1 MTYKNDPM
9 TSLKF
14 ILSSLLLIS
23 CLGLSAVDVSITTLT
38 FKQDGPYLEIYS
50 RVIGNSVQFV
60 PAKLGSSDYK
70 ANIEFLVVL
79 KRQDELIAADKFIMA
94 SPLLKN
100 PSDFWDLRRYPM
112 EPGNYQLELSYVDKN
127 NISDTLNYKENI
139 IIDEE
144 SEGVT
149 GSDLLLM
156 SDISSEK
163 EEYAFQKAGFS
174 FEPPAYNMFGSK
186 DEMLIFYT
194 ELYNIPQD
202 LETYYYSYVIR
213 DNTSGEYMTKPGFK
227 KLKTDNTQQIMENF
241 SIADLAS
248 GNYELEFEV
257 KDKQMTSHYKAVSH
271 FAVHH
276 PLVDYRSTITK
287 DETYETSFVQILSEG
302 EVNYGL
308 KAIFPRVTG
317 DHSGLLAELI
327 WDDDVEAKRYF
338 LYNFWSQFSK
348 ENSSDIYN
356 KYMSVAKAV
365 DKRFYNNVG
374 HGFETD
380 RGYIF
385 LKYGQPNDIVSVED
399 EPSAPPYEIWIYN
412 ELQETKQTNVK
423 FLFYNP
429 TIVTNDY
436 VLLHSTCRGE
446 INNPQWEVKLYQ
458 DDRNAQ
464 IGNSIEATQVQDG
477 FNRNARRYF
486 TDF

>member
-1 MTYKNDPM
+1 M

-38 FKQDGPYLEIYS
+38 FKQGGPYLEIYS

-60 PAKLGSSDYK
+60 PAKLGSSDLK

-127 NISDTLNYKENI
+127 NISDTLSYKENI

-365 DKRFYNNVG
+365 DKRFYLSLI
-374 HGFETD
+374 H
-380 RGYIF
+380 I
-385 LKYGQPNDIVSVED
+385 
-399 EPSAPPYEIWIYN
+399 
-412 ELQETKQTNVK
+412 
-423 FLFYNP
+423 
-429 TIVTNDY
+429 
-436 VLLHSTCRGE
+436 
-446 INNPQWEVKLYQ
+446 
-458 DDRNAQ
+458 
-464 IGNSIEATQVQDG
+464 
-477 FNRNARRYF
+477 
-486 TDF
+486 

>member
-1 MTYKNDPM
+1 MTFKIDPM
-9 TSLKF
+9 TSLKYVLTSLF
-14 ILSSLLLIS
+14 IIYSVV
-23 CLGLSAVDVSITTLT
+23 LSAVDVSITTLT
-38 FKQDGPYLEIYS
+38 FRQEGPYLEIYS

-60 PAKLGSSDYK
+60 PVKLGSSALK
-70 ANIEFLVVL
+70 ANIEFLVVI
-79 KRQDELIAADKFIMA
+79 KRQDELITADKFIMA
-94 SPLLKN
+94 SPLLET
-100 PSDFWDLRRYPM
+100 PTDFWDLRRYSM
-112 EPGNYQLELSYVDKN
+112 EPGDYQLELSYVDKN
-127 NISDTLNYKENI
+127 NILDTLSYKENI
-139 IIDEE
+139 LIDED
-144 SEGVT
+144 SEEVI

-156 SDISSEK
+156 SNISSEK
-163 EEYAFQKAGFS
+163 DSFAFQKAGFS

-186 DEMLIFYT
+186 DETLIFYA
-194 ELYNIPQD
+194 EVYNIPQD
-202 LETYYYSYVIR
+202 QETYYYSYVIK
-213 DNTSGEYMTKPGFK
+213 NNESGKYVTKPGFK
-227 KLKTDNTQQIMENF
+227 KLKTEVSQQIMENF

-257 KDKQMTSHYKAVSH
+257 KDRQMTSHYKSVSH

-276 PLVDYRSTITK
+276 PLVDYRATISK

-327 WDDDVEAKRYF
+327 WDEDIEAKRYF

-356 KYMSVAKAV
+356 RYMEVAKAV

-429 TIVTNDY
+429 SIVSNDY

-464 IGNSIEATQVQDG
+464 IGNSLEATEVQDG